1 MSQPFAIYFPQF
13 YPTPTN
19 DRAWGKGFTDW
30 TLLGGH
36 NIRLPASE
44 RRAPARGLYDGSDRT
59 VHREQIVE
67 MRSAGIGGM
76 GLYHYWF
83 FTHHEL
89 GAMEHSLLSDAG
101 GGFPW
106 FLIWA
111 TEGWTKRWLGDP
123 TQILELTADPDDAA
137 VEAHCV
143 HLARCFSHPDY
154 YRYEGRPL
162 FVWYNLRHF
171 ARPRQLVERYRKVLS
186 GLGHDVCMANF
197 IKNEADIPDC
207 SFADATYVF
216 EPRMFFNF
224 SRSDRGPLARKLFD
238 ATRAALGNQVA
249 DSLVVGLERARSQ
262 GGRNFAADD
271 FVAYM
276 RSAERARLLAGIP
289 HGYQDVVSPGWDN
302 RPRYGPSAYSALAP
316 LSPDQFAQLLGEAC
330 DRVGL
335 PPLINAWNEWTELAA
350 IEPCAYRGRAH
361 LDAVAAFDADDAA
374 G

>member
-1 MSQPFAIYFPQF
+1 MNRPFTIYFPQF

-19 DRAWGKGFTDW
+19 DQAWGKGFSDW

-36 NIRLPASE
+36 NARLPSSD
-44 RRAPARGLYDGSDRT
+44 RRAPARGLYDGSDRN
-59 VHREQIVE
+59 VHRAQIAE

-83 FTHHEL
+83 FTHQEL
-89 GAMEHSLLSDAG
+89 AAVEQGLLGDAG
-101 GGFPW
+101 QGFPW

-123 TQILELTADPDDAA
+123 TQILELSADPDDAA
-137 VEAHCV
+137 IQAHCA

-154 YRYEGRPL
+154 HRHEGRPL

-171 ARPRQLVERYRKVLS
+171 DRPRQIVERYRHALS
-186 GLGHDVCMANF
+186 ALGHDVCMANF
-197 IKNEADIPDC
+197 IKNEADVPDC
-207 SFADATYVF
+207 VFMDATYVF

-224 SRSDRGPLARKLFD
+224 GRSDRGRLARRLFET
-238 ATRAALGNQVA
+238 TRATLGSRIA
-249 DSLVVGLERARSQ
+249 DSLVVGLERARGQ
-262 GGRNFAADD
+262 GVRNFAADA
-271 FVAYM
+271 FVDYM
-276 RSAERARLLAGIP
+276 RSPERARLLAAIP

-302 RPRYGPSAYSALAP
+302 RPRYGSSAYTALAP
-316 LSPDQFAQLLGEAC
+316 LTPDQFARLLADAC
-330 DRVGL
+330 ARSGL

-350 IEPCAYRGRAH
+350 IEPCAYLGRPY
-361 LDAVAAFDADDAA
+361 LDAIAAFDGIDAT